1 MNEKRGSI
9 RYAANATVSFKA
21 EGDDPKVM
29 QGQLL
34 NISYSGCAV
43 TLKENIAAD
52 TMIQFDIA
60 ADFSREHLTGKGK
73 VVHVGQ
79 QKTFT
84 GGFFKI
90 GIKFIEYDQNAV
102 LRFISESQRRMLQEE
117 RRKVEEQRK
126 RGQLGSTDFGPY

>member
-21 EGDDPKVM
+21 EGDDLKVM

-43 TLKENIAAD
+43 TLKENIEAD
-52 TMIQFDIA
+52 TMIQFDIS

-73 VVHVGQ
+73 IVHVGAA
-79 QKTFT
+79 KNIFRW
-84 GGFFKI
+84 
-90 GIKFIEYDQNAV
+90 AC
-102 LRFISESQRRMLQEE
+102 
-117 RRKVEEQRK
+117 
-126 RGQLGSTDFGPY
+126 

>member
-21 EGDDPKVM
+21 EGADLKVM
-29 QGQLL
+29 QGQLS

-84 GGFFKI
+84 GGSFKI

-102 LRFISESQRRMLQEE
+102 LRFISESQRRIWAHT
-117 RRKVEEQRK
+117 
-126 RGQLGSTDFGPY
+126 RGGWKASMARCAIDL